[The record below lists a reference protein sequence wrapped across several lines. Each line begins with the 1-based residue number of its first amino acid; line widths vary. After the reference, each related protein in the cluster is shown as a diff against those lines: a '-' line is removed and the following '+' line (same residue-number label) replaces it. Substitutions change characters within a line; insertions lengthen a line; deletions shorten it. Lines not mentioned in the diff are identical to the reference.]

1 MRVRHALLV
10 PFLTLLLPSAL
21 LLPLTGLVGCASLR
35 GTERSTV
42 STAQTIAS
50 AYWFRGV
57 PRSLEAVTQG
67 ELEVLTPLAT
77 GGTLS
82 FLTWYN
88 LQLTNR
94 TGDAVFGDGHGG
106 ETTEIDLVL
115 DYAQTFGRV
124 GLSVG
129 GVGYTFPE
137 VGESTKEAYVTGSVA
152 ALGLAHALSASYD
165 LDRLD
170 DYYLSY
176 QATRSFRLDEQWS
189 AALALLLGYMGDGQS
204 AGYFGT
210 KHAGFSDLLLT
221 GSLTYAFDANTTV
234 FLKAAGVS
242 VPDDELSGQLEQDGF
257 DDSGLWFSL
266 GAAWGL

>member
-1 MRVRHALLV
+1 MRVRHPLLTPLFLALPHACL
-10 PFLTLLLPSAL
+10 A
-21 LLPLTGLVGCASLR
+21 GCESLR
-35 GTERSTV
+35 GSEPSKVT
-42 STAQTIAS
+42 TAQTVQS

-94 TGDAVFGDGHGG
+94 TGDAVFPDGNGG
-106 ETTEIDLVL
+106 QTTEIDLVV

-124 GLSVG
+124 ALNVG
-129 GVGYTFPE
+129 GIGYTFPQ
-137 VGESTKEAYVTGSVA
+137 VAESTKEAYVSGTVS

-176 QATRSFRLDEQWS
+176 QATRAFRLDEQWS
-189 AALALLLGYMGDGQS
+189 AALAVLLGYMGDGQS
-204 AGYFGT
+204 EGYFGT
-210 KHAGFSDLLLT
+210 KSAGFSDLLLT
-221 GSLTYAFDANTTV
+221 GSLTYAFDANTSV
-234 FLKAAGVS
+234 FLKASGVT
-242 VPDDELSGQLEQDGF
+242 VPDDELSTQLEQDGLE
-257 DDSGLWFSL
+257 DSGMWFTL